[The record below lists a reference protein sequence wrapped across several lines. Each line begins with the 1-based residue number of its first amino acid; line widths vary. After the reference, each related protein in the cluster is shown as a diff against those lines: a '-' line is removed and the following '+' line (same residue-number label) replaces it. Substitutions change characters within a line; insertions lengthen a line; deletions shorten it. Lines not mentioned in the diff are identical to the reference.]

1 MKVLTKGK
9 YAWTDN
15 IPDDL
20 KGIWVSNFELIR
32 QLGNVLIKRAVVP
45 EDAVSLDIETLELGD
60 ASEELACSVIYGRF
74 TLKSGEYSCQFLFS
88 RSKILSE
95 ELTMPR
101 AELTAAVLNAS
112 SSHVVYLSLDKYIK
126 RRYHL
131 TDSQIVLFWLNN
143 SALKLKRWVR
153 SKVIEALRL
162 TEKNCWFYIE
172 SSKNMADLGTRKGAT
187 LEDVGESSEWMNG
200 QS

>member
-1 MKVLTKGK
+1 
-9 YAWTDN
+9 
-15 IPDDL
+15 
-20 KGIWVSNFELIR
+20 
-32 QLGNVLIKRAVVP
+32 
-45 EDAVSLDIETLELGD
+45 
-60 ASEELACSVIYGRF
+60 
-74 TLKSGEYSCQFLFS
+74 
-88 RSKILSE
+88 
-95 ELTMPR
+95 MPR

-187 LEDVGESSEWMNG
+187 LEDVGESGEWMNG
-200 QS
+200 QSWAKLPCDKLPIKSVSEIKLSEDEEKLLLHRKPQFG